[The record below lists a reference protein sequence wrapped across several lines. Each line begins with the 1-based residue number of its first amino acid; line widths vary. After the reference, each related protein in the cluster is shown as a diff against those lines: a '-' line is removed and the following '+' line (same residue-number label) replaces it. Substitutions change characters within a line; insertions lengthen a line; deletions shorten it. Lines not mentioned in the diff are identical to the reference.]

1 MNIWTEFK
9 NAILPWLLAGAV
21 VVFLI
26 AEHRRTTAA
35 LLEANTR
42 LANAVEQQ
50 GKALEGVR
58 RCWRRGVHP
67 PPFSQAVVVRGLRD
81 RSP

>member
-21 VVFLI
+21 VAFLI

-35 LLEANTR
+35 LLDANTR

-50 GKALEGVR
+50 GKRWTASA
-58 RCWRRGVHP
+58 RCSPRKIHSP
-67 PPFSQAVVVRGLRD
+67 PLAKPQ
-81 RSP
+81 